1 MTRQAFP
8 IFSLRLKQAR
18 EAAGYSQRGLGI
30 ALGLDVDSAS
40 PRINQY
46 ERGRREPGL
55 ETVSRIAALLKV
67 PLAYLYCEED
77 DLAEAML
84 ALARLDAAT
93 RARVIAG
100 IETEAG
106 RWRIGSSNA
115 LFGQSAG

>member
-84 ALARLDAAT
+84 ALARL
-93 RARVIAG
+93 G
-100 IETEAG
+100 
-106 RWRIGSSNA
+106 N
-115 LFGQSAG
+115 L

>member
-1 MTRQAFP
+1 MTRQILP
-8 IFSLRLKQAR
+8 IFSLRLKMAR

-55 ETVSRIAALLKV
+55 ETASRIAALLKV

-77 DLAEAML
+77 DLAGAML
-84 ALARLDAAT
+84 ALARLDEAT
-93 RARVIAG
+93 RARAIVG
-100 IETEAG
+100 IEAET
-106 RWRIGSSNA
+106 RR
-115 LFGQSAG
+115 